1 MTGEHEKDQG
11 DRCYFCGGPL
21 VMDLATIPF
30 VVNGSVVVVK
40 DVPAAV
46 CTQCGEAIVTSEVA
60 EILNRLLKQVE
71 GVGFEVSVVPY
82 SHLVGTSKV
91 EQAA

>member
-1 MTGEHEKDQG
+1 
-11 DRCYFCGGPL
+11 
-21 VMDLATIPF
+21 
-30 VVNGSVVVVK
+30 
-40 DVPAAV
+40 V

-60 EILNRLLKQVE
+60 EILDRLLKQVE
-71 GVGFEVSVVPY
+71 GVWFEVSVVPY

>member
-1 MTGEHEKDQG
+1 MIGGHGKEQD

-21 VMDLATIPF
+21 VMKQATIPF
-30 VVNGSVVVVK
+30 VVNGNVVVVK

-60 EILNRLLKQVE
+60 EILDRLLKQVE

-82 SHLVGTSKV
+82 SHLLRVSEV